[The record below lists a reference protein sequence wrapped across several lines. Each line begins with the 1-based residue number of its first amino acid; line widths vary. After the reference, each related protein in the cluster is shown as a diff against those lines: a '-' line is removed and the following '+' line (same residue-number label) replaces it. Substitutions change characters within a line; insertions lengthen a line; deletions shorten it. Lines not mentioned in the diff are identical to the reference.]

1 MNCPVGPVNK
11 PRKWPKCC
19 VYLSSNW
26 NLPINPINYI
36 MDIDKIV
43 FEYPINIP
51 LLNKEHPIN
60 ILMIFMVCWWVFL
73 YSYPMT
79 NPMKPIHL
87 PSIRGSPGTWTSEER
102 QARNQAPPIR
112 TRGLPWRAQSL
123 GEMGYQP
130 GVVMGSPSKWD
141 IWYKTFC
148 KLYIQLMI
156 YGDLTW
162 FDMAHS
168 GKNNGINHF
177 TASKTG
183 KIWQTDE

>member
-19 VYLSSNW
+19 VDLSSNW

-168 GKNNGINHF
+168 GKKQWDQPFYG
-177 TASKTG
+177 
-183 KIWQTDE
+183 